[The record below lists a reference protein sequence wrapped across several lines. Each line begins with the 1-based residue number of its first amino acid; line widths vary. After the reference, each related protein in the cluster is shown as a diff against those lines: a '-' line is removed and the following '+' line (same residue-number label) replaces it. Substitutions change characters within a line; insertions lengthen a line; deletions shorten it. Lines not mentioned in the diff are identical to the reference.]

1 MSNPP
6 VPEQFAAV
14 LAKPNPAVMATLR
27 SDGAPVSVATWYDW
41 EDGRVLL
48 NLAGGRVRLKHLRR
62 DPRVTITVL
71 DHDDWDRHVSLQGRV
86 AEFVDDTAFV
96 DIDRLSTRYG
106 WGAYSNHVDP
116 RVSAWVDVERWHAW
130 GF

>member
-6 VPEQFAAV
+6 VPEQYAAV

-41 EDGRVLL
+41 EDGRILL

-71 DHDDWDRHVSLQGRV
+71 DDDDWDRHVSLQGRV
-86 AEFVDDTAFV
+86 AEFVDDTGV
-96 DIDRLSTRYG
+96 SPTSTGSPRATA
-106 WGAYSNHVDP
+106 GA
-116 RVSAWVDVERWHAW
+116 RTRTAWTR
-130 GF
+130 G